1 MKEKLFI
8 SAFAFLLTSCLLSS
22 CYSSSQ
28 IKVYAYTQPV
38 ITGVSPNTAIDEKG
52 KKVESPRKNRANQ
65 YFYFE
70 FKPGKN
76 PTPVAIWFK
85 DKAWKVTTQP
95 VSETPIEIMDQQV
108 PGKSAKTIL
117 VPASGN
123 EVVSLSLD
131 FSNPVPFTPNTKL
144 KNLLADSDVVF
155 EYTYK
160 GKTYYKALKKI
171 TQLNPVATQ

>member
-8 SAFAFLLTSCLLSS
+8 AAFAFLLSS

-28 IKVYAYTQPV
+28 VKVYAYTQPV
-38 ITGVSPNTAIDEKG
+38 IAGVSPKGAIDESG
-52 KKVESPRKNRANQ
+52 KEVDTPRKNRANQ

-70 FKPGKN
+70 FKPGKT

-85 DKAWKVTTQP
+85 DKAWKVTANP
-95 VSETPIEIMDQQV
+95 VAATPVEIVDQQL
-108 PGKSAKTIL
+108 PGQSKKTVL
-117 VPASGN
+117 VPATGN

-131 FSNPVPFTPNTKL
+131 FSNPVPFTPSTKL

-160 GKTYYKALKKI
+160 GKTYYKAIKKI